1 MKSALDQIVSGDL
14 DRSID
19 LRQSQSKFYQNVVL
33 VNQKEFE
40 MIQAERNETFS
51 SLVDESQSNDGKR
64 FSFLN

>member
-40 MIQAERNETFS
+40 MIQAERNENFS